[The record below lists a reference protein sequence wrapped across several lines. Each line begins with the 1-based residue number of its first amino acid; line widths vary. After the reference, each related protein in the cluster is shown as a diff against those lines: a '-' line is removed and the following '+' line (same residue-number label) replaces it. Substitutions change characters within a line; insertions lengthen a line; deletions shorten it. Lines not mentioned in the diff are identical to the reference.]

1 MQINPYADYFRCH
14 VENRRYIRFQS
25 ALCASKDLRRCGV
38 GVSKSGAFAVVKTII
53 SVFDKKEDFLM
64 MLFVFLN
71 GNDENSRGGS
81 WSAQCPR
88 PHDATH

>member
-1 MQINPYADYFRCH
+1 MQTIFAVTLKIAVISGFR
-14 VENRRYIRFQS
+14 VLS
-25 ALCASKDLRRCGV
+25 AVCVSASKDLRRCGV

-64 MLFVFLN
+64 MLFLFLN